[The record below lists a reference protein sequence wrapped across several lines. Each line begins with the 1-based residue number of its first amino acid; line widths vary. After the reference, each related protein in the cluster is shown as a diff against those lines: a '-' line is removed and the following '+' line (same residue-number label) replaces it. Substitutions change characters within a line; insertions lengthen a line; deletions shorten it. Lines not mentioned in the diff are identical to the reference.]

1 MKKEK
6 FQKIDFENLNIYQL
20 CSGVIL
26 SKTSNNIHTCPHI
39 IIKKKNKNEIILT
52 TEKEIV
58 EYFEDVN
65 ENSFVCCKECSPKKS
80 IKFWYKDED
89 EDEE

>member
-6 FQKIDFENLNIYQL
+6 FQKIDFKNLNIYQL

-26 SKTSNNIHTCPHI
+26 SKASNNIHTCPHI
-39 IIKKKNKNEIILT
+39 IKKEIGNKILLT
-52 TEKEIV
+52 TESSSKVI
-58 EYFEDVN
+58 EYFEDIYGN
-65 ENSFVCCKECSPKKS
+65 GLVCCKNCSPKKS

-89 EDEE
+89 EE